1 VLGLDAQVLH
11 QEVAIALEARVRGNR
26 QFRRNLERLVNP
38 QMLRLAA
45 LGRSG
50 TLARPA
56 SGPVSAAAVVTILV
70 AVAITIGLGLHSAR
84 LELRLCLLSLEDG
97 NLIAQ
102 LLNMLCLL
110 AVLLKQRLDLF
121 QQLLHQ
127 RSAL

>member
-1 VLGLDAQVLH
+1 
-11 QEVAIALEARVRGNR
+11 
-26 QFRRNLERLVNP
+26 
-38 QMLRLAA
+38 MLRLDDP
-45 LGRSG
+45 
-50 TLARPA
+50 ARLRPV